1 MDFLRALITA
11 PVSITVLFLLSKFI
25 GNKQMSSLNLFD
37 YINGITIG
45 SIAAEMATAEMSDFW
60 ACLAALIVYVIIV
73 MLCSWLSQKSTM
85 LRRFLTGKSI
95 VIFDRGK
102 LYKKNFSVAKIDI
115 NEFLTRMREKGY
127 FSLDDVET
135 VFLEQNGDL
144 SVLPKDKKR
153 PATPDDLKI
162 IVHQTR
168 PESVVITDGKI
179 LEKILPNRAIILN
192 GSKNSLTTTANGSK
206 MFFSACVMI
215 RETSRFT
222 KTESLK
228 ARMIFLTDKA

>member
-45 SIAAEMATAEMSDFW
+45 SIAAEMATTEMSDFW

-127 FSLDDVET
+127 FSLDDVE
-135 VFLEQNGDL
+135 
-144 SVLPKDKKR
+144 
-153 PATPDDLKI
+153 

-179 LEKILPNRAIILN
+179 LEKNLAESGFNLEWLKKQLDNNRKRLKDVFLGVCDGTGNLKIYQD
-192 GSKNSLTTTANGSK
+192 GKSESKND
-206 MFFSACVMI
+206 
-215 RETSRFT
+215 
-222 KTESLK
+222 
-228 ARMIFLTDKA
+228 IFD

>member
-11 PVSITVLFLLSKFI
+11 PVSIAVLFLLSKFI

-153 PATPDDLKI
+153 PVTPDDLKI

-179 LEKILPNRAIILN
+179 LEKNLALILN

-206 MFFSACVMI
+206 MFFSVCVMI

-228 ARMIFLTDKA
+228 ARMTFLTDKA

>member
-11 PVSITVLFLLSKFI
+11 PVSIIVLFLLSKFI

-45 SIAAEMATAEMSDFW
+45 SIAAEMATSEFADFW
-60 ACLAALIVYVIIV
+60 ACFVALIVYVIIIV
-73 MLCSWLSQKSTM
+73 ICSLLAQKSTF

-144 SVLPKDKKR
+144 SVLPKDSKR
-153 PATPDDLKI
+153 PLTPDDMKI

-168 PESVVITDGKI
+168 PETVVVTDGKI
-179 LEKILPNRAIILN
+179 LEKNLAQSAFNCEWLKKQLDAQHKHLKDVFLGVCDSSGN
-192 GSKNSLTTTANGSK
+192 LKVYENKHTDNKND
-206 MFFSACVMI
+206 
-215 RETSRFT
+215 
-222 KTESLK
+222 
-228 ARMIFLTDKA
+228 IFD

>member
-1 MDFLRALITA
+1 
-11 PVSITVLFLLSKFI
+11 
-25 GNKQMSSLNLFD
+25 
-37 YINGITIG
+37 
-45 SIAAEMATAEMSDFW
+45 
-60 ACLAALIVYVIIV
+60 
-73 MLCSWLSQKSTM
+73 
-85 LRRFLTGKSI
+85 
-95 VIFDRGK
+95 
-102 LYKKNFSVAKIDI
+102 
-115 NEFLTRMREKGY
+115 MREKGY

-179 LEKILPNRAIILN
+179 LEKNLAESGFNLEWLK
-192 GSKNSLTTTANGSK
+192 KNSLTTTANGSK
-206 MFFSACVMI
+206 MFFSVCVMI

-222 KTESLK
+222 KTASLK

>member
-11 PVSITVLFLLSKFI
+11 PVSIAVLFLLSKFI

-179 LEKILPNRAIILN
+179 LEKNLAESGFNLEWLKKQLDNNRKRLKDVFLGVCDDTGNLKIYQDGKAE
-192 GSKNSLTTTANGSK
+192 SKND
-206 MFFSACVMI
+206 
-215 RETSRFT
+215 
-222 KTESLK
+222 
-228 ARMIFLTDKA
+228 IFD

>member
-11 PVSITVLFLLSKFI
+11 PVSIAVLFLLSKFI

-206 MFFSACVMI
+206 MFFSVCVMI

-228 ARMIFLTDKA
+228 ARMIFLTNKA

>member
-1 MDFLRALITA
+1 
-11 PVSITVLFLLSKFI
+11 
-25 GNKQMSSLNLFD
+25 
-37 YINGITIG
+37 
-45 SIAAEMATAEMSDFW
+45 MSDFW

-73 MLCSWLSQKSTM
+73 MLCSWLSQKINNVT
-85 LRRFLTGKSI
+85 K
-95 VIFDRGK
+95 IFNRQVYCDFRQRKVVQKEFFGC
-102 LYKKNFSVAKIDI
+102 KIDI

-179 LEKILPNRAIILN
+179 LEKNLAESGYNLEWLKKQLDNNRKRLKDVFLGVCDDTGNLKIYQD
-192 GSKNSLTTTANGSK
+192 GKSESKND
-206 MFFSACVMI
+206 
-215 RETSRFT
+215 
-222 KTESLK
+222 
-228 ARMIFLTDKA
+228 IFD

>member
-11 PVSITVLFLLSKFI
+11 PVSIAVLFLLSKFI

-102 LYKKNFSVAKIDI
+102 LYKKNFRLQKLI
-115 NEFLTRMREKGY
+115 
-127 FSLDDVET
+127 
-135 VFLEQNGDL
+135 
-144 SVLPKDKKR
+144 
-153 PATPDDLKI
+153 
-162 IVHQTR
+162 
-168 PESVVITDGKI
+168 
-179 LEKILPNRAIILN
+179 
-192 GSKNSLTTTANGSK
+192 
-206 MFFSACVMI
+206 
-215 RETSRFT
+215 
-222 KTESLK
+222 
-228 ARMIFLTDKA
+228 